1 MSTTY
6 HVSVL
11 SFFISVVQ
19 VADLDLSS
27 SSSKYSGDKR
37 GDRRSSSSGRYVPP
51 HLRQQRGGSRDDD
64 GYDDAPL
71 PTRTSYGKKF
81 FC

>member
-1 MSTTY
+1 ML
-6 HVSVL
+6 VSVL
-11 SFFISVVQ
+11 FFLISVIQ

>member
-1 MSTTY
+1 ML
-6 HVSVL
+6 VSVL
-11 SFFISVVQ
+11 FFFISVMQ

-27 SSSKYSGDKR
+27 SSSKYS